1 VHGADVLFRGRRVVT
16 PDGVREACVHVAD
29 GRIERVAP
37 FDDVPSRVPLVEA
50 GDRVIFPG
58 VVDTH
63 VHVNEPGRT
72 EWEGFETATRAAA
85 AGGVTTIF
93 DMPLNSIP
101 PTTTVDALREK
112 RSAAEGKAHVDV
124 GFWGG
129 AVPDDLGHLRELHDV
144 GVFGF
149 KCFLCPSGVDEFGS
163 LGLEQLGAAAAEIAA
178 FDGLLIVHAELPEP
192 IERATRGLEDAD
204 PFAYRTYLSSRPPE
218 AEEEAIAAVAEASA
232 ATGCRTHVLHL
243 SAATGLDDLASPG
256 ARVSVETCPHYLTF
270 AAEEIPDGATEYK
283 CAPPIRGAENRER
296 LWEALRD
303 GRIAAV
309 VSDHSPCT
317 ADLKAGSFFDAWG
330 GIGSLELGLRAVW
343 TQARARGF
351 AFEDVARW
359 MSEGPAVIAGL
370 ERKGA
375 IVEGR
380 DADLVL
386 FEPDVGSEVD
396 PIVLHHRSPV
406 TPYAARRLDG
416 RVWATYVRGVE
427 VFADGRFR
435 DEPAGRLLSRG
446 AA

>member
-1 VHGADVLFRGRRVVT
+1 MVT
-16 PDGVREACVHVAD
+16 PDGVREACVHVVD

-37 FDDVPSRVPLVEA
+37 FDDAPPSVPLVES
-50 GDRVIFPG
+50 GDGVVMPG
-58 VVDTH
+58 LVDTH

-85 AGGVTTIF
+85 AGGVTTIL

-101 PTTTVDALREK
+101 PTTTIAALAEK
-112 RSAAEGKAHVDV
+112 RAAAEGKVHVDV

-129 AVPDDLGHLRELHDV
+129 AVPGNLGKLRELHDA

-163 LGLEQLGAAAAEIAA
+163 LELGELAAAASEIAA
-178 FDGLLIVHAELPEP
+178 FDGLLIVHAELPGP
-192 IERATRGLEDAD
+192 IERATKGLAGSD
-204 PFAYRTYLSSRPPE
+204 PFAYRTYLASRPAS
-218 AEEEAIAAVAEASA
+218 AEEEAIAEVAEASA
-232 ATGCRTHVLHL
+232 ATGCRIHVLHL
-243 SAATGLDDLASPG
+243 SAATGLDTLAG
-256 ARVSVETCPHYLTF
+256 RERVSVETCPHYLTF
-270 AAEEIPDGATEYK
+270 DAAEIPDGATAWK
-283 CAPPIRGAENRER
+283 CAPPIREAANRER
-296 LWEALRD
+296 LWDGLRH

-330 GIGSLELGLRAVW
+330 GIASVQLGLRAVW

-351 AFEDVARW
+351 ALEEVARW
-359 MSEGPAVIAGL
+359 MSEGPAAIAGL
-370 ERKGA
+370 ERKGTIA
-375 IVEGR
+375 EGG

-386 FEPDVGSEVD
+386 FEPEGASEID
-396 PIVLHHRSPV
+396 PSELHHRNPV
-406 TPYAARRLDG
+406 TPYAGRRLDG
-416 RVWATYVRGVE
+416 RVAATYVRGVE
-427 VFADGRFR
+427 VYADGRFR

>member
-1 VHGADVLFRGRRVVT
+1 VYGTDVLFRGRRVVT

-29 GRIERVAP
+29 GRIERVAA
-37 FDDVPSRVPLVEA
+37 FDDVPSSVPLVEA
-50 GDRVIFPG
+50 GDRVILPG

-72 EWEGFETATRAAA
+72 EWEGFETGTRAAA
-85 AGGVTTIF
+85 AGGVTTIL

-101 PTTTVDALREK
+101 PTTTLDALREK
-112 RSAAEGKAHVDV
+112 RSAAEGKAHVEV

-129 AVPDDLGHLRELHDV
+129 AVPGDLGHLRELREA

-163 LGLEQLGAAAAEIAA
+163 LELGQLRAAATEIAA

-192 IERATRGLEDAD
+192 IERATRGLGDAD
-204 PFAYRTYLSSRPPE
+204 AFAYRTYLSSRPSE
-218 AEEEAIAAVAEASA
+218 AEEAAIAAVAEASA

-243 SAATGLDDLASPG
+243 SAATGLDELAHPG

-270 AAEEIPDGATEYK
+270 AAEEITDGATEYK
-283 CAPPIRGAENRER
+283 CAPPIRAAENRER
-296 LWEALRD
+296 LWDALRD

-330 GIGSLELGLRAVW
+330 GIASVELGLRAVW
-343 TQARARGF
+343 TKARARGF
-351 AFEDVARW
+351 ALEDVARW
-359 MSEGPAVIAGL
+359 MSEGPAAIAGL
-370 ERKGA
+370 ARKGA
-375 IVEGR
+375 IAEGR

-386 FEPDVGSEVD
+386 FEPEGASEID
-396 PIVLHHRSPV
+396 PSELHHRNPV
-406 TPYAARRLDG
+406 TPYAGLRLDG
-416 RVWATYVRGVE
+416 RVSATYVRGVE
-427 VFADGRFR
+427 VYADGRFR
-435 DEPAGRLLSRG
+435 DEPVGRLLSRG

>member
-16 PDGVREACVHVAD
+16 PDGVREACVHVVD

-37 FDDVPSRVPLVEA
+37 FDDVPTRVPLVEA

-330 GIGSLELGLRAVW
+330 GIASLELGLRAVW

-351 AFEDVARW
+351 ALEDVARW

-435 DEPAGRLLSRG
+435 DVPAGRLLSRG

>member
-1 VHGADVLFRGRRVVT
+1 MYGTDVLFRGRRVVT

-29 GRIERVAP
+29 GRIERVAA
-37 FDDVPSRVPLVEA
+37 FDDVPSSVPIVEA
-50 GDRVIFPG
+50 GDRVILPG

-72 EWEGFETATRAAA
+72 EWEGFETGTRAAA
-85 AGGVTTIF
+85 AGGVTTIL

-101 PTTTVDALREK
+101 PTTTIDALREK

-129 AVPDDLGHLRELHDV
+129 AVPGDLGHLRELHEA
-144 GVFGF
+144 GAFGF

-163 LGLEQLGAAAAEIAA
+163 LELGQLRAAAAEIAA

-192 IERATRGLEDAD
+192 IEHATQELGDAD
-204 PFAYRTYLSSRPPE
+204 AFAYRTYLSSRPSE
-218 AEEEAIAAVAEASA
+218 AEEAAIAAVAEASA
-232 ATGCRTHVLHL
+232 ATGCRTHVLHV
-243 SAATGLDDLASPG
+243 SAATGLDDLARPG

-270 AAEEIPDGATEYK
+270 AAEEIPGGATEYK

-296 LWEALRD
+296 LWDALGD

-330 GIGSLELGLRAVW
+330 GIASVELGLRAVW
-343 TQARARGF
+343 TQARARRF
-351 AFEDVARW
+351 ALEDVARW
-359 MSEGPAVIAGL
+359 MSEGPAAIAGL

-375 IVEGR
+375 IAEGS
-380 DADLVL
+380 DADLIL
-386 FEPDVGSEVD
+386 FEPDESSEVD
-396 PIVLHHRSPV
+396 PAELHHRNPV
-406 TPYAARRLDG
+406 TPYAGLRLDG
-416 RVWATYVRGVE
+416 RVSATYVRGVE
-427 VFADGRFR
+427 VYADGRFR

-446 AA
+446 SA